1 MYVKITC
8 GVGYK
13 VRCNRQGKARQEL
26 GFGWYLRLLE
36 TLLRNTSLDQL
47 LAFSADSL
55 DSLPDNSLT
64 KLYFPQDRGVI
75 DFQLLDLAER
85 GILIV
90 FLFIIAIF
98 ILTFLH
104 HHLHGLSLFRR
115 TAS

>member
-1 MYVKITC
+1 MKITC

-90 FLFIIAIF
+90 FLFIIAIL

-104 HHLHGLSLFRR
+104 HLHGLRLFRR